1 MERLSW
7 TTRWAQCN
15 HQSSLKRKAGESE
28 SERDDGRMEAEVRER
43 RCSVACF
50 EDGGGPQAKECV
62 ASRRARKRVLPDSL
76 QIDGRRPAD
85 RHFDFRSLK
94 LILELLASRTVR

>member
-28 SERDDGRMEAEVRER
+28 SEGDDGRMEAEVRER

-50 EDGGGPQAKECV
+50 EDGGGPQAKECEWPLERQGRGFSPTT
-62 ASRRARKRVLPDSL
+62 SR
-76 QIDGRRPAD
+76 
-85 RHFDFRSLK
+85 
-94 LILELLASRTVR
+94 